1 MSARHSILYF
11 SEKPCEKCKAVPDH
25 LQSRIYPD
33 HPFDLMLESKNTQRS
48 SFSERPKWI
57 VKESVIEAVVN
68 FAFLLLTQLGYVEK
82 VKGTDMLSDFA
93 YACKSFHN
101 YKVAMMA
108 TTATS
113 LTQPSALVSSRAPP
127 EVQLR
132 SEQALNEN
140 SRRVRN
146 TPIPVP
152 PRVMQSPRIETRD
165 IDTGP
170 IPQRE
175 YISSSQRHLH

>member
-1 MSARHSILYF
+1 
-11 SEKPCEKCKAVPDH
+11 
-25 LQSRIYPD
+25 
-33 HPFDLMLESKNTQRS
+33 MLKSKSTQRS
-48 SFSERPKWI
+48 SCSERSKWI
-57 VKESVIEAVVN
+57 VKEPDIEAVVN
-68 FAFLLLTQLGYVEK
+68 FVFLLLTQLGHVENF
-82 VKGTDMLSDFA
+82 KGTDMLSDFA

-113 LTQPSALVSSRAPP
+113 LTRASALVSSRAPP

-132 SEQALNEN
+132 SEQTLNEN

-152 PRVMQSPRIETRD
+152 PRVMQSPHIETRD

-170 IPQRE
+170 ILQRE